1 MSNFSGVFAANTKV
15 IAQGR
20 PKLAATINDECC

>member
-1 MSNFSGVFAANTKV
+1 MSNLAGEFAANTKV

-20 PKLAATINDECC
+20 LKLAATINDECY